1 MGSDGAGR
9 PSERPRQGERKPLPR
24 ADSCLTSAAERA
36 STAPQ
41 MAHATD
47 RLSSAQLGLGSQNEP
62 FQGGTGRLLEF
73 ALQGP
78 QISKFLRQNPLELET
93 PNTEVLF
100 RAAHGMRPELP
111 RKSRADQ
118 APGRRFGFR
127 ALRQKEPP
135 DLRPP
140 LLGRSIA
147 LLFFKARV
155 RQQKLRGVV
164 IWSWRGP
171 GRVMKERTGR
181 CTRARATR
189 KHCATT
195 RW

>member
-9 PSERPRQGERKPLPR
+9 PSERPRQGGRKAL
-24 ADSCLTSAAERA
+24 AQGGLMLDICGGASQH
-36 STAPQ
+36 STADGTREVI
-41 MAHATD
+41 ATS
-47 RLSSAQLGLGSQNEP
+47 RPIGSARFGLSENEP

-73 ALQGP
+73 ALLVQGP

-93 PNTEVLF
+93 PNTDVVF
-100 RAAHGMRPELP
+100 RAAHGVRPELS
-111 RKSRADQ
+111 RKLRADQ
-118 APGRRFGFR
+118 APGRRFGFG

-155 RQQKLRGVV
+155 RQQILQ
-164 IWSWRGP
+164 P
-171 GRVMKERTGR
+171 RVEYL
-181 CTRARATR
+181 
-189 KHCATT
+189 
-195 RW
+195 WEDPVSIY

>member
-1 MGSDGAGR
+1 MRYPVVS
-9 PSERPRQGERKPLPR
+9 
-24 ADSCLTSAAERA
+24 
-36 STAPQ
+36 
-41 MAHATD
+41 
-47 RLSSAQLGLGSQNEP
+47 
-62 FQGGTGRLLEF
+62 GGVRGGYK
-73 ALQGP
+73 GP

-100 RAAHGMRPELP
+100 RAAHGVRPELP

-155 RQQKLRGVV
+155 RQQIPQPRVEYLWGDPRAVV
-164 IWSWRGP
+164 D
-171 GRVMKERTGR
+171 
-181 CTRARATR
+181 
-189 KHCATT
+189 KHK
-195 RW
+195 

>member
-1 MGSDGAGR
+1 MGAIAAKKGRGGVRGGPPEAAQKLASTQRGMRASEGSFMGSDSAGR

-78 QISKFLRQNPLELET
+78 RISKFRRRNPLELET
-93 PNTEVLF
+93 PKTAGVR
-100 RAAHGMRPELP
+100 RASHGTPSELP
-111 RKSRADQ
+111 RKLGADR
-118 APGRRFGFR
+118 APGSQVGFW
-127 ALRQKEPP
+127 ANQP
-135 DLRPP
+135 
-140 LLGRSIA
+140 
-147 LLFFKARV
+147 
-155 RQQKLRGVV
+155 
-164 IWSWRGP
+164 
-171 GRVMKERTGR
+171 
-181 CTRARATR
+181 
-189 KHCATT
+189 
-195 RW
+195 